1 MNESYEEL
9 LRARVRYRFEVE
21 RGKIREEIK
30 DEKIKNLNKA
40 NWTLAFEVRRL
51 KHQLQII
58 EEENKALQCCIRLPI
73 ATEYLNVFDVS
84 H

>member
-58 EEENKALQCCIRLPI
+58 KKENKARLPI
-73 ATEYLNVFDVS
+73 ATEYLNVFGAS